1 MIDVAERDVA
11 FIAGLIWDLKCDE
24 HEALAMEP
32 LETQTDYC
40 ISALGPELFTER
52 LNKSRS
58 KTNN

>member
-1 MIDVAERDVA
+1 MTSVAEQDAA

-32 LETQTDYC
+32 LEAQTEYC
-40 ISALGPELFTER
+40 ISTLGPELFTER
-52 LNKSRS
+52 LNESRS